1 MNRKILA
8 LLIVLIAAISI
19 ANVCAVELTKENDF
33 DNIFKMKISDNDT
46 FENLNNGTDYTTLL
60 QSKVAYKNNDGSI
73 YAFVYDTARTDAV
86 FYSSYGEVEDFDIDG
101 DLLTFNVSD
110 KMKDELG
117 GNVTVLAGKSS
128 DDQTVTVFIGG
139 NNETLVKEYA
149 NTIVFD

>member
-73 YAFVYDTARTDAV
+73 YVILHMVR
-86 FYSSYGEVEDFDIDG
+86 
-101 DLLTFNVSD
+101 
-110 KMKDELG
+110 
-117 GNVTVLAGKSS
+117 
-128 DDQTVTVFIGG
+128 
-139 NNETLVKEYA
+139 
-149 NTIVFD
+149 

>member
-33 DNIFKMKISDNDT
+33 DSIFKMKISENDT
-46 FENLNNGTDYTTLL
+46 FENPSSGNDYTTLL

-73 YAFVYDTARTDAV
+73 FAFIYDTGMNDAV
-86 FYSSYGEVEDFDIDG
+86 FYSSYGEIEDFEIDG
-101 DLLTFNVSD
+101 DLSIFNVSD

-117 GNVTVLAGKSS
+117 GNVTVLAGKTS
-128 DDQTVTVFIGG
+128 DDQTKTVLIGG
-139 NNETLVKEYA
+139 SNETLVKEYA